1 MKKRYCCH
9 VAVALCLIIF
19 FLYETGG
26 DRFFSALCL
35 SEMEKRYSEEE
46 WITLEGVIENKI
58 YKKEEIRLLLR
69 EKESG
74 EKILV
79 SLADENNSETFKTG
93 QKVQV
98 TGNTAFF
105 QKSPNP
111 GNFNQKE
118 YYQKQNITMSLQD
131 AVVHIINPQ
140 KKRSLWYRFREKLT
154 EFRCK
159 MSRTILSHMGEEY
172 GGILCAMLLGDDA
185 YLNETWKELLQK
197 SGIGHL
203 LAISSLHVSLVGMSV
218 YKGMRKTGIPIWFSA
233 ICSSVLLCSYVIM
246 TGNSTS
252 AIRSCIM
259 FVIRMGAYLLGREY
273 DGLTALAVAAIVI
286 LARQPMMLFD
296 AGFLLSFGAV
306 LGIYLIS
313 PMLKLPVG
321 IAISVMIFPIQLYFY
336 YEYCFYSLLWNLIAI
351 PLATIII
358 GSGFAG
364 LVMVF
369 IGKFPELLL
378 RGSFE
383 IARLGLAFYC
393 RGSGLLLQ
401 FPGARGI
408 IGRPE
413 KWWIAGY
420 YFVLL
425 LCLLVSEKKRKK
437 RSKGGRGIVTKVG
450 MCIMAVSI
458 WFFPHGKKGEVEI
471 VMLNVGQGD
480 CFFVRGPG
488 GGTYLI
494 DGGSSSVKQ
503 VGKYRIETFLK
514 FEGVGKL
521 DYVWVSHG
529 DLDHLNGIAEL
540 LERKTVG
547 VDIENLVL
555 PAKIYWNESL
565 EELAM
570 LAQSKGTTVLTM
582 AQGERV
588 MEEQMQMQCLWGIR
602 TMKERMTEEPFDEN
616 QFSTVL
622 SLEYGDFAM
631 LFTGDLEKEAEESV
645 ASYIEEKQEKGEAPK
660 FYEILKVGHH
670 GSKNGTGEH
679 LLTVVNPVCAWV
691 SAGEGNRYGH
701 PSQEVVE
708 RLAKWEVNLYNTK
721 DGSAVKLCTDGRKY
735 CILRP

>member
-26 DRFFSALCL
+26 DRFFSALCQ

-131 AVVHIINPQ
+131 AAVHIINPQ
-140 KKRSLWYRFREKLT
+140 KKRSLWYQFREKLT

-233 ICSSVLLCSYVIM
+233 ICSSALLCSYVIM

-286 LARQPMMLFD
+286 LARQPIMLFD

-393 RGSGLLLQ
+393 RGSELLLQ

-408 IGRPE
+408 SGRPE

-437 RSKGGRGIVTKVG
+437 RSKGGREIVTKVG

-529 DLDHLNGIAEL
+529 DSDHLNGIVEL

-570 LAQSKGTTVLTM
+570 MAQSKGTTVLTM

-645 ASYIEEKQEKGEAPK
+645 ASYIEEKQEKGEAPQS
-660 FYEILKVGHH
+660 YEILKVGHH

-721 DGSAVKLCTDGRKY
+721 DGSAVKLCTDGKKY

>member
-26 DRFFSALCL
+26 DRFFSALCQ

-131 AVVHIINPQ
+131 AAVHIINPQ
-140 KKRSLWYRFREKLT
+140 KKRSLWYQLREKLT

-233 ICSSVLLCSYVIM
+233 ICSSVLLCNYVIM

-286 LARQPMMLFD
+286 LARQPIMLFD

-364 LVMVF
+364 LVMAF

-393 RGSGLLLQ
+393 RGSELLLQ

-408 IGRPE
+408 SGRPE

-425 LCLLVSEKKRKK
+425 LCFLVSEKKRKK
-437 RSKGGRGIVTKVG
+437 RSKGGREIVTKVG

-529 DLDHLNGIAEL
+529 DSDHLNGIVEL

-570 LAQSKGTTVLTM
+570 MAQSKGTTVLTM

-645 ASYIEEKQEKGEAPK
+645 ASYIEEKQKKGEAPQS
-660 FYEILKVGHH
+660 YEILKVGHH

-721 DGSAVKLCTDGRKY
+721 DGSAVKLCTDGKKY

>member
-26 DRFFSALCL
+26 DRFFSALCQ

-131 AVVHIINPQ
+131 AAVHIINPQ
-140 KKRSLWYRFREKLT
+140 KKRSLWYQLREKLT

-233 ICSSVLLCSYVIM
+233 ICSSALLCSYVIM

-286 LARQPMMLFD
+286 LARQPIMLFD

-393 RGSGLLLQ
+393 RGSELLLQ

-437 RSKGGRGIVTKVG
+437 RSKGGREIVTKVG

-529 DLDHLNGIAEL
+529 DSDHLNGIVEL

-570 LAQSKGTTVLTM
+570 MAQSKGTTV
-582 AQGERV
+582 
-588 MEEQMQMQCLWGIR
+588 
-602 TMKERMTEEPFDEN
+602 
-616 QFSTVL
+616 
-622 SLEYGDFAM
+622 Y
-631 LFTGDLEKEAEESV
+631 
-645 ASYIEEKQEKGEAPK
+645 
-660 FYEILKVGHH
+660 
-670 GSKNGTGEH
+670 
-679 LLTVVNPVCAWV
+679 
-691 SAGEGNRYGH
+691 
-701 PSQEVVE
+701 
-708 RLAKWEVNLYNTK
+708 
-721 DGSAVKLCTDGRKY
+721 
-735 CILRP
+735 

>member
-26 DRFFSALCL
+26 DRFFSALCQ

-131 AVVHIINPQ
+131 AAVHIINPQ
-140 KKRSLWYRFREKLT
+140 KKRSLWYQLREKLT

-203 LAISSLHVSLVGMSV
+203 LAISSLHVSRVGMSV

-233 ICSSVLLCSYVIM
+233 ICSSALLCSYVIM

-286 LARQPMMLFD
+286 LARQPIMLFD

-358 GSGFAG
+358 GSGFVG

-393 RGSGLLLQ
+393 RGSELLLQ

-437 RSKGGRGIVTKVG
+437 RSKGGREIVTKVG
-450 MCIMAVSI
+450 MCIMVVSI

-529 DLDHLNGIAEL
+529 DSDHLNGIVEL

-570 LAQSKGTTVLTM
+570 MAQSKGTTVLTM

-602 TMKERMTEEPFDEN
+602 TMKERKTEEPFDEN
-616 QFSTVL
+616 QISTVL

-645 ASYIEEKQEKGEAPK
+645 ASYIEEKQEKGEAPQS
-660 FYEILKVGHH
+660 YEILKVGHH

-721 DGSAVKLCTDGRKY
+721 DGSAVKLCTDGKKY